1 MHFALKLLPNRPT
14 FAQDMTAEERE
25 IMQQHVIYWKGL
37 MDKGFVLVFGPVL
50 DPAAVYGLGIIEADN
65 VEQVQ
70 TLIKEDPASK
80 INTYEFYPM
89 RAITNC

>member
-37 MDKGFVLVFGPVL
+37 MDKGFVLVFGPV
-50 DPAAVYGLGIIEADN
+50 
-65 VEQVQ
+65 
-70 TLIKEDPASK
+70 
-80 INTYEFYPM
+80 
-89 RAITNC
+89 